1 MDYSEYLANGMVSGG
16 KASAYKSHI
25 IKNIEVIGQRK
36 LVIIGGGAE
45 YDLLMKTVDAL
56 RKKGV
61 RVPEV
66 AFRVCTNEYEVD
78 PDKDI
83 RFIDELRGKNSAF
96 YPLIL
101 QPYTAVEQ
109 KFAAMAG
116 VVGISQETAR
126 ALEVK
131 YGYTKRDYC
140 EMNDPDGSGLKGSMG
155 GSKAEKSLAS
165 DAKKSAAAAAA
176 TSAQLAAYS
185 GKMNGSRC
193 FIIGSKSAKL
203 DVLNTLFN
211 ERTFAANEICDFF
224 TRTPQRPGWYL
235 LTSPEYYLGNGK
247 YIEGMECFVNG
258 DVTVF
263 EDKFKKKPTY
273 IAHMSGGIVEGL
285 PSFSD
290 VLSRW
295 DTARLMPLYEM
306 TQLALYMGFS
316 EIYYYGFDG
325 LFRSEYDE
333 CGVGRKVEGTAD
345 FPAKA
350 KALLASVK
358 AYADSRNVKLYTMC
372 ETAGFSEFQPIKFED
387 IDFSTSAIFG
397 KLD

>member
-1 MDYSEYLANGMVSGG
+1 MDYSAYLSDGMVSGG
-16 KASAYKSHI
+16 KSSAYKNRI
-25 IKNIEVIGQRK
+25 VKNIEVIGQRK
-36 LVIIGGGAE
+36 LVIIGGGAD

-66 AFRVCTNEYEVD
+66 AFRVCTNENDVD
-78 PDKDI
+78 PEKDI
-83 RFIDELRGKNSAF
+83 RFIDELRGKSAAF
-96 YPLIL
+96 YALIL

-109 KFAAMAG
+109 KLAAMSG
-116 VVGISQETAR
+116 VVGISGETAQ
-126 ALEVK
+126 ALEQQ

-140 EMNDPDGSGLKGSMG
+140 EMNDPDGSGFKGSLG
-155 GSKAEKSLAS
+155 SSKAEKGVAA
-165 DAKKSAAAAAA
+165 DTKKSAAAAAA
-176 TSAQLAAYS
+176 TSAQLSAYA
-185 GKMNGSRC
+185 GKMNGQRC
-193 FIIGSKSAKL
+193 FIIGTKSAKL

-211 ERTFAANEICDFF
+211 ERTFAANEICEFF
-224 TRTPQRPGWYL
+224 ARTPQRPGWYL
-235 LTSPEYYLGNGK
+235 LTSPDYYLGNGK

-258 DVTVF
+258 NVTVF

-273 IAHMSGGIVEGL
+273 ISHLSGGIIDGL
-285 PSFSD
+285 PSFSE

-325 LFRSEYDE
+325 LFRSEYDKF
-333 CGVGRKVEGTAD
+333 GVGRKVEGAAD
-345 FPAKA
+345 FPEKA
-350 KALLASVK
+350 KALLGRVK
-358 AYADSRNVKLYTMC
+358 TYADGRGIKLYSMC
-372 ETAGFSEFQPIKFED
+372 DTAGFSRFEQKKFED
-387 IDFSTSAIFG
+387 IDFSTSAVFG